1 MTVETVK
8 EEFAFQAEIRRLL
21 HLLAHSLYQSP
32 DIAIRE
38 LVSNASDSLDKFR
51 HAALTEEGL
60 RDDEELAIRISFD
73 ASAGTVSISDNG
85 VGMTREEL
93 VQNLGTIAKSGSLEF
108 LSRLSDDAKKNVSLI
123 GQFGVGFYSAFMLAG
138 VVEVRTRSYR
148 EETGWIWESDGTGS
162 FSIRPADEP
171 LPRGATVVLHLKE
184 DRKDYASA
192 DRLKRILKTYSSFVA
207 HPIKLGEETVN
218 DVKPIWVEPK
228 SQVTPEQ
235 YTGFYQH
242 LTHRV
247 EETPLWHLH
256 YSTDSPIQFHALLYC
271 PPTNPERLGFSRIDH
286 GLHLCAKRV
295 LVQHDCRELLPEYL
309 RFVYGVV
316 DSEDLPLNVS
326 RETLQDNAVFQKI
339 RRVLVKKVLERLAD
353 LAKESPEEYLKFY
366 AQFGAAL
373 KEGVGVDFENKQ
385 KIAALLRFHTTAG
398 DALATLDE
406 YTSRCKIGQKHVYYL
421 SGPDLGSLAK
431 NPHLEIFKERGIE
444 VLLLPEPIDE
454 WAVGALGKYNDFE
467 IRSIDAADLDI
478 PQEDSAKAQP
488 ASEIPASGFERVLHL
503 FRVRLGE
510 RVKEVRRSERL
521 VGSPCVL
528 VNPDGGM
535 SAQMQKILMLANKEA
550 RWTPRILEV
559 NPKSKL
565 IRRLC
570 ELSANPQ
577 HEDFIGRVGEQL
589 YDNALMR
596 EGFLE
601 RPEETAQ
608 RVQEFLEEAAQAR
621 SPIIT

>member
-1 MTVETVK
+1 MSVETVK
-8 EEFAFQAEIRRLL
+8 QEFAFQAEIRQLL
-21 HLLAHSLYQSP
+21 HLLSHSLYQSP

-38 LVSNASDSLDKFR
+38 LVSNASDALDKFR
-51 HAALTEEGL
+51 HAALTEEGVG
-60 RDDEELAIRISFD
+60 DEEALEIRISFD
-73 ASAGTVSISDNG
+73 AQAGTVSISDNG

-108 LSRLSDDAKKNVSLI
+108 LSRLSDDAKRNLSLI
-123 GQFGVGFYSAFMLAG
+123 GQFGVGFYSAFMLAD
-138 VVEVRTRSYR
+138 VVEVQTRSYR
-148 EETGWIWESDGTGS
+148 EETGWIWESEGTGS
-162 FSIRPADEP
+162 FSIRPADAP
-171 LPRGATVVLHLKE
+171 LPRGTTVVLHLKE
-184 DRKDYASA
+184 DRKDYAST
-192 DRLKRILKTYSSFVA
+192 DRLKRILKTYSSFIA
-207 HPIKLGEETVN
+207 HPIRLEGETVN
-218 DVKPIWVEPK
+218 TVKPIWVEPK
-228 SQVTPEQ
+228 AQVTAEQ

-247 EETPLWHLH
+247 DEKPAWHLH

-295 LVQHDCRELLPEYL
+295 LVQNDCRELLPEYL
-309 RFVYGVV
+309 RFLYGVV

-339 RRVLVKKVLERLAD
+339 RRVLVKKVLERLAE
-353 LAKESPEEYLKFY
+353 LSKESPEKYLEFY
-366 AQFGAAL
+366 AQFGDAL

-406 YTSRCKIGQKHVYYL
+406 YTSRCKMGQKHIYYL
-421 SGPDLGSLAK
+421 SGPDLGALSK

-444 VLLLPEPIDE
+444 VLLLPQPIDE
-454 WAVGALGKYNDFE
+454 WAVGMLGKYNDFE
-467 IRSIDAADLDI
+467 FRSIDAADLDI
-478 PQEDSAKAQP
+478 PKGESKEKPESAA
-488 ASEIPASGFERVLHL
+488 PASGFERVLHL
-503 FRVRLGE
+503 FRVRLGD

-521 VGSPCVL
+521 VGSPCIL

-535 SAQMQKILMLANKEA
+535 SVQMQKILMLANKEA

-559 NPKSKL
+559 NPNAKL

-596 EGFLE
+596 EGLLD
-601 RPEETAQ
+601 RPEETAT